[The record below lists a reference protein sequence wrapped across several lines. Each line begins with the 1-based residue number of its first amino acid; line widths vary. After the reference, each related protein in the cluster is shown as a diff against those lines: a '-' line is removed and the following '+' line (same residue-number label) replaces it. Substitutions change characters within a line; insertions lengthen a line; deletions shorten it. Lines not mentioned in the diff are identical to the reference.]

1 MSGKKMQ
8 QDSHYVVAM
17 IREGKFFS
25 VQPIFTGKTYDR
37 VSALKKAEE
46 LNITC
51 EFELKYLDY
60 DRFIAYSLCSE

>member
-1 MSGKKMQ
+1 MRKNTKDAEM
-8 QDSHYVVAM
+8 YVVAM
-17 IREGKFFS
+17 IREGRFFS

-60 DRFIAYSLCSE
+60 DRFIAYSIYSE